1 MNYFVFGKNVFYF
14 GSSVVVIV
22 LTARVNF

>member
-14 GSSVVVIV
+14 GSSVVVIMV
-22 LTARVNF
+22 MGVSS